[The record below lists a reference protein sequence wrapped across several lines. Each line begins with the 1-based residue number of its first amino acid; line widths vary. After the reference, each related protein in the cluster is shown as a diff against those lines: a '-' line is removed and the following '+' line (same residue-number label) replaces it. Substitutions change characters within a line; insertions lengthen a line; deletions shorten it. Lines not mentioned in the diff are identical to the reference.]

1 MCRSPVFY
9 AMFHG
14 ELAEK
19 GDVTVDD
26 IDPEAFRQMLK
37 YAHHMFF
44 SILRLAFSKFFLTT
58 MNTSI
63 KKDVLHQSAL
73 GSFLGSKYSTPQF
86 SVNISN
92 NQNRIN
98 QAISQ
103 LTVLGDRLPS
113 IEKAAQKVDDN
124 TMTKS
129 RQSKQAKALVTP
141 SNCVNLASTSTGHI
155 SAAVNL
161 RDDFRAQ

>member
-58 MNTSI
+58 MNTKKSCI
-63 KKDVLHQSAL
+63 KKDVLLCIRVH
-73 GSFLGSKYSTPQF
+73 
-86 SVNISN
+86 
-92 NQNRIN
+92 
-98 QAISQ
+98 
-103 LTVLGDRLPS
+103 
-113 IEKAAQKVDDN
+113 
-124 TMTKS
+124 
-129 RQSKQAKALVTP
+129 
-141 SNCVNLASTSTGHI
+141 
-155 SAAVNL
+155 
-161 RDDFRAQ
+161 